1 MIPGYCLGDLAP
13 LERIAR
19 VPVEHGPRDLR
30 QLPELFGRKSDRSDY
45 GDCDVEILA
54 RIGGAARLSLP
65 ELLARAKKLAEDGAD
80 VIDLGG
86 DRREK
91 WKGLSKAVRAL
102 RSEGYRVSIE
112 SFSAAEIAAAVR
124 ECDLARRLVYHAL
137 RHRVLPVHIEPRQRK
152 QSGCDEEEPTA

>member
-1 MIPGYCLGDLAP
+1 MAHEHYLFVSGRLAEP
-13 LERIAR
+13 LLRRVAGIAR

-30 QLPELFGRKSDRSDY
+30 QLPEFFGRKSD
-45 GDCDVEILA
+45 
-54 RIGGAARLSLP
+54 
-65 ELLARAKKLAEDGAD
+65 
-80 VIDLGG
+80 
-86 DRREK
+86 
-91 WKGLSKAVRAL
+91 